1 MKTQMATLTLAVLG
15 GLGMLASSNAQAGQ
29 IGTYGSCWGGQ
40 KTSAI
45 TTAGHT
51 EKPLA
56 DLSPASLSGLAGL
69 ILEHCFGGPLS
80 DVVTADVKAANSNGM
95 LLVIDDW
102 NPGSST
108 SAALPGTPALAWV
121 QAGGSQIDLV
131 PGMPYITGA
140 GGTLTNSSL
149 DGGTSSNHGYT
160 TSPMPAGVQRL
171 LTTADASQTVAVA
184 YKNGSG
190 TVVYSA
196 MPLDAYLPGA
206 SLAGNVIAPGVQ
218 TYMTNI
224 LSNAGLP
231 SVTCASSGYT
241 GTQLQWCVKICES
254 GLSGK
259 ALDDW
264 IHRWIR
270 QFRQLPYC
278 AVGGGNPPPPPPPPP
293 GE

>member
-15 GLGMLASSNAQAGQ
+15 GLGMLSTSTAHAGQ
-29 IGTYGSCWGGQ
+29 IGTYGSCWNGK
-40 KTSAI
+40 KTTAI
-45 TTAGHT
+45 TAAGHT

-69 ILEHCFGGPLS
+69 IIEHCFGSPLS
-80 DVVTADVKAANSNGM
+80 DVVTTDVKTANSNGM

-102 NPGSST
+102 NPGGGT
-108 SAALPGTPALAWV
+108 SAALPGTPAIAWIY
-121 QAGGSQIDLV
+121 GPGSQIDLV
-131 PGMPYITGA
+131 PGMPYITGP
-140 GGTLTNSSL
+140 GGTLTDTSL
-149 DGGTSSNHGYT
+149 DGGNSSNHGYT
-160 TSPMPAGVQRL
+160 TSAMPAGVQAL
-171 LTTADASQTVAVA
+171 LTTADHSQTVAIA

-196 MPLDAYLPGA
+196 MPLDAYLPNG
-206 SLAGNVIAPGVQ
+206 SFSGNPIAPGVQ

-224 LSNAGLP
+224 LAGGGP
-231 SVTCASSGYT
+231 TTTCASSGYT
-241 GTQLQWCVKICES
+241 GTQLNWCVKICES
-254 GLSGK
+254 GLTGK

-278 AVGGGNPPPPPPPPP
+278 AVGGNPPPPPPPPGG